1 ERIDFA
7 LQALD
12 ELIDSQPEPMRILV
26 VSVSVLGLSRGAASA
41 RAFARDLAARCR
53 RQADGTWLYR
63 ERIPLRIG
71 FMGVFDTVCS
81 VWPSLA

>member
-1 ERIDFA
+1 
-7 LQALD
+7 
-12 ELIDSQPEPMRILV
+12 
-26 VSVSVLGLSRGAASA
+26 
-41 RAFARDLAARCR
+41 CR

-81 VWPSLA
+81 VWPSLAAAAVNYRNGHTGWAEGMGVPEIVEQSVHMTAAHELRGQFP